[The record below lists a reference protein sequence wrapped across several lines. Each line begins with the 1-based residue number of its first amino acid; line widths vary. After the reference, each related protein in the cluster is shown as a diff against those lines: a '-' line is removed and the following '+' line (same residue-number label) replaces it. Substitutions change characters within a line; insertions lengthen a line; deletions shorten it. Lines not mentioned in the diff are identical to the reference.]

1 MTHQNLATFTLA
13 LYTMQE
19 DINLRK
25 LRLIEFILQE
35 HNTESLR
42 RLEEL
47 VVRIAYDEDSK
58 TKIIGFQPNA
68 VPVFKSDF
76 LDAIIASVKEVESGS
91 FTTLDQVEHQ
101 SENW

>member
-1 MTHQNLATFTLA
+1 
-13 LYTMQE
+13 MQE

-35 HNTESLR
+35 HNTESLS
-42 RLEEL
+42 RLEEM

-58 TKIIGFQPNA
+58 TKIIGFQPNG

-76 LDAIIASVKEVESGS
+76 LNAVAASVKAVESGS
-91 FTTLDQVEHQ
+91 FATLDKVEKE
-101 SENW
+101 SEIW

>member
-1 MTHQNLATFTLA
+1 
-13 LYTMQE
+13 MQE
-19 DINLRK
+19 EINLRK

-68 VPVFKSDF
+68 LPVYKSDF

-91 FTTLDQVEHQ
+91 FSTLDQVEHQ